1 MLLGEIGGSA
11 EEEAAAFIKEHVTKP
26 VFSFIAGR
34 TAPPGKR
41 MGHAGAVISHGQGG
55 WPGKAAALAA
65 AGVTVIENPAR
76 MGETVAAWFAARDA
90 GGPGGARE
98 EARRQQA
105 GRRVKYWRTPL
116 DAGPGAASRAA
127 RCGSTRERCKGCGIC
142 IEFCPKQV
150 LERSSE
156 FNAKGY
162 YPPEVKAGAWCVN
175 CHFCEVLC
183 PDFAIH
189 STEIAPPA
197 AKGSEAVTTPHA
209 LTGTW
214 FMNGDTACAEG
225 AIAAGCRFFA
235 GYPITPATEIAERM
249 AERLPKLGGVY
260 IQMED
265 EIASMAAILGAAW
278 GGAKTMTSTSGPGLL
293 ADDGEPRAR
302 HRDRDPLRRRRR
314 PARRALD
321 RAADRRRPGRHD
333 AGALGLAR
341 PLRDHR
347 ALPLL
352 AAGALRPDGARL
364 QPLGAL
370 PAAGARDD
378 RRGGRPHVREGRD
391 PEGRGARDHAA
402 ARADEAAGRVPALP
416 ARRRRRCRRCR
427 RPAPATACTSPA

>member
-65 AGVTVIENPAR
+65 AGVSVIENPAR
-76 MGETVAAWFAARDA
+76 MGETVAAWFEARRRR
-90 GGPGGARE
+90 GPGDARE
-98 EARRQQA
+98 EARRPEA

-116 DAGPGAASRAA
+116 DAAQVHIPRGAVRIN
-127 RCGSTRERCKGCGIC
+127 TERCKGCGIC

-150 LERSSE
+150 LERSGP

-189 STEIAPPA
+189 STEIAPPPA
-197 AKGSEAVTTPHA
+197 QGSEAVTAPHA

-249 AERLPKLGGVY
+249 AERLPEVGGVY

-265 EIASMAAILGAAW
+265 EIASMNAILGAAW
-278 GGAKTMTSTSGPGLL
+278 GGRKTMTATSGPGFSP
-293 ADDGEPRAR
+293 DDGEPGAR
-302 HRDRDPLRRRRR
+302 HRHRDALRRRQR
-314 PARRALD
+314 PARRAVHRPADPVGQGDMMQARWGSHGPYEIIALCPSSPQELFD
-321 RAADRRRPGRHD
+321 LTIRAFNLSEKFRT
-333 AGALGLAR
+333 AGAG
-341 PLRDHR
+341 H
-347 ALPLL
+347 
-352 AAGALRPDGARL
+352 
-364 QPLGAL
+364 
-370 PAAGARDD
+370 D
-378 RRGGRPHVREGRD
+378 RRGGRPHDREGRH
-391 PEGRGARDHAA
+391 PPGRRDRGHPAA
-402 ARADEAAGRVPALP
+402 QADEPPGQFRPTSPAP
-416 ARRRRRCRRCR
+416 TGSRRCR
-427 RPAPATACTSPA
+427 RPATATASMSPA